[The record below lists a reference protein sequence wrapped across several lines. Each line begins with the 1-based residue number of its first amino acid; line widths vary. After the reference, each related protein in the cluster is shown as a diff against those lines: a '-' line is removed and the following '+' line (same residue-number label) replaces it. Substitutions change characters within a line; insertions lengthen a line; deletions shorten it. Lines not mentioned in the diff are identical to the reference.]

1 MPEQKNAAKGKS
13 KKNGVRKNGVV
24 KEMCRSVRNASI
36 GTQYKTVRAKEKQR
50 FPISVVIGA
59 VITTVL
65 FMFIIFS
72 FMQISQIQADIADM
86 KSTMR
91 ALEKEE
97 RKLSME
103 LEGKYSSKIE
113 TLAADIGLSG
123 ESRVTYYLY
132 DDKSIEVTE
141 VIDPEDEEESS
152 NTLMSAVSRSFR
164 KFIEFME

>member
-1 MPEQKNAAKGKS
+1 MHAQKNTSNANGKKS
-13 KKNGVRKNGVV
+13 TGRKNEAVRK
-24 KEMCRSVRNASI
+24 MCRSVRDASV
-36 GTQYKTVRAKEKQR
+36 GTQYKTVRSKEKQR
-50 FPISVVIGA
+50 FPIFMIVTAA
-59 VITTVL
+59 VFTML

-86 KSTMR
+86 KSTIR
-91 ALEKEE
+91 SLEKEE

-113 TLAADIGLSG
+113 TLAADMGLSG
-123 ESRVTYYLY
+123 ENRTTYYL
-132 DDKSIEVTE
+132 DDEKHIEVTE
-141 VIDPEDEEESS
+141 VIDPEDTEDDS